1 VSTPAHR
8 RAPARLAALG
18 LALGVIAAFGPG
30 CAGFSFFGSGGPSYA
45 TTAKGNY
52 EKALVEMKRKNWPE
66 AIKLFQYSKSKF
78 SFSKYAA
85 LSELG
90 IAEAELGRERYA
102 EGIDGLRSFIKAHP
116 THEMVVDGYA
126 AYRIGE
132 AYHKEIP
139 SEWFL
144 VPPAYEKDQGPVRDA
159 LRELSAFLSEYADS
173 PHADKAKKLEEDCV
187 RRLADHELYV
197 ADFYLKKKRP
207 QAAIAR
213 LEGLAHGDFLP
224 KLPAE
229 SGAATGRLGQVA
241 HDYLRTHLE
250 ARVLLQ
256 LARTQLVMSRYDEA
270 RASCDQI
277 IAAHGGEPQARPARE
292 LLVEI
297 QRRQLV
303 DPAAK
308 K

>member
-1 VSTPAHR
+1 VPAPTRR
-8 RAPARLAALG
+8 RAPARLAAC
-18 LALGVIAAFGPG
+18 LALGVLAAAAPG

-52 EKALVEMKRKNWPE
+52 EKGLLEMKRKNWPE
-66 AIKLFQYSKSKF
+66 AIKLFQYAKSKF

-102 EGIDGLRSFIKAHP
+102 EGIDGLRGFIKAHP

-159 LRELSAFLSEYADS
+159 LRELSAFLAEYPDS
-173 PHADKAKKLEEDCV
+173 PHADKARKLEEDCV

-229 SGAATGRLGQVA
+229 SGVATGRLGQVA

-256 LARTQLVMSRYDEA
+256 LAHTQLAMKNYDEA
-270 RASCDQI
+270 KASCDQI
-277 IAAHGGEPQARPARE
+277 VAGHAEEKQARPARE

-297 QRRQLV
+297 QRRQAA